1 MFSLSQKKKELFF
14 FLLGIQTFVLSIFP
28 RKRMMTSFGHTQ
40 YTNIIHFFFYWCGQE
55 FISEIWV
62 LYVYW
67 NSIIMTIVAAWL
79 QNTCLS
85 VGLVINATHT
95 KRSLTDKLLNRIPL
109 KTCHYRTAQS
119 VSLCALC
126 SYNGCC
132 LSRILFSAAYNTHNK
147 FNTTKRPSGQI
158 MKRPRPVESRDLE
171 RRGMQYWRNVHKSI
185 NQTFEIAV

>member
-1 MFSLSQKKKELFF
+1 MFLYHKKIKNNFVFYWVFKLLFSPYSPEREWWH
-14 FLLGIQTFVLSIFP
+14 LLVTPNTHILYIS
-28 RKRMMTSFGHTQ
+28 
-40 YTNIIHFFFYWCGQE
+40 FFYWCGQE

-67 NSIIMTIVAAWL
+67 NSIIMTIVAVWL
-79 QNTCLS
+79 QNACLS

-126 SYNGCC
+126 PYNGCC

-147 FNTTKRPSGQI
+147 FSTTKSPSGEI

-171 RRGMQYWRNVHKSI
+171 RRGMQHWRNIHKSI